1 MYKILFTAVILS
13 ILSCTSHKKE
23 ILMVMFQMCCFDY

>member
-13 ILSCTSHKKE
+13 ILSCTSHKKRN
-23 ILMVMFQMCCFDY
+23 INGNVPDVLF